1 MSLSRQHTWILLSV
15 ASSGSTLEQIIAAAD
30 MINHALP
37 SDKMLQE
44 SLGWLIS
51 KGLVHKENGIYFLAE
66 AGEKL
71 KDPKL
76 ELGLW
81 NMWDAI
87 AEKLEQMGSSVT
99 TLDIIT
105 SEEVA
110 AARSAYLERTVALV
124 ESIAKEITGENPS

>member
-1 MSLSRQHTWILLSV
+1 
-15 ASSGSTLEQIIAAAD
+15 
-30 MINHALP
+30 
-37 SDKMLQE
+37 MLQE